1 MTVFGALNLAIM
13 IAVIACCI
21 GGVMGGLRIA
31 RPRAIKARGRAEER
45 AFGGMLILAHAG
57 AAMGLGYAPSI
68 GRMMAA
74 AVALGWLGAAVGRL
88 ASLILDKEKDP
99 MLRQALILELLMAL
113 ALALPWIGLG
123 AATFGGT
130 VEV

>member
-1 MTVFGALNLAIM
+1 MTVFGTLNLAIM
-13 IAVIACCI
+13 ISVLACCI

-31 RPRAIKARGRAEER
+31 RPKALRARGRAEER

-57 AAMGLGYAPSI
+57 AAMGLGYAPSL

-74 AVALGWLGAAVGRL
+74 AVALGWLGAAAGRV
-88 ASLILDKEKDP
+88 ASLVLDKQKDP

-113 ALALPWIGLG
+113 ALGLPWLGVG
-123 AATFGGT
+123 AASFGGA

>member
-1 MTVFGALNLAIM
+1 MTVLGTLNLAIM
-13 IAVIACCI
+13 IAVLACCI

-31 RPRAIKARGRAEER
+31 RPRAIKPRGRAEER

-57 AAMGLGYAPSI
+57 AAMGLGYAPSL
-68 GRMMAA
+68 GRLLAA
-74 AVALGWLGAAVGRL
+74 AVALGWLGAALGRL
-88 ASLILDKEKDP
+88 LSLALDRQKDP

-113 ALALPWIGLG
+113 ALGLPWLG
-123 AATFGGT
+123 VGGASFGGA